1 MRDPCQDTDIKAE
14 KSILALSSKVAHESI
29 SCKFDP
35 TPPNSPLEG
44 AETTQEASDTYNRSV
59 FFPNPQGKK
68 RVVSDTELLERKL
81 GTSVIGPSKSHANLR
96 QLIPLSPI
104 PGSPVD
110 FQRKSDITAIRKA
123 CKARIRSASMSR
135 VEPTVTQSEEDYTS
149 SYATPIRIPAFL
161 SVFFNRS
168 SMTYEIDISPDKAIS
183 RARVPGPQTVYVKPD
198 SSQFS
203 KADVSDN
210 WRYKPR
216 SQVFRSKQPLQPLKT
231 LNQSPS
237 ARPLRTDPTR
247 HDHVGQIM
255 TIDKLFEKFSPQ
267 VEETQVS
274 FKSPTMEELSS
285 PDSTSLA
292 KPDLSPM
299 PSEVI

>member
-1 MRDPCQDTDIKAE
+1 M
-14 KSILALSSKVAHESI
+14 
-29 SCKFDP
+29 
-35 TPPNSPLEG
+35 EG

-59 FFPNPQGKK
+59 FFPNPQGNK

-96 QLIPLSPI
+96 QLIALSPI
-104 PGSPVD
+104 PGSPVG
-110 FQRKSDITAIRKA
+110 FQRKPDISAIRKA

-135 VEPTVTQSEEDYTS
+135 VEPTVTLSEEDYTS

-161 SVFFNRS
+161 PVFFNRS

-216 SQVFRSKQPLQPLKT
+216 SQVFRSKQPLLPSRT

-237 ARPLRTDPTR
+237 ARPLYTDLAR
-247 HDHVGQIM
+247 HDRVGQIM

-267 VEETQVS
+267 GSGIFASIAFLADLNPQVEKTQVS
-274 FKSPTMEELSS
+274 SKSPTMEELSS

-292 KPDLSPM
+292 RPDLSPT
-299 PSEVI
+299 PSEVV

>member
-1 MRDPCQDTDIKAE
+1 M
-14 KSILALSSKVAHESI
+14 
-29 SCKFDP
+29 
-35 TPPNSPLEG
+35 EG
-44 AETTQEASDTYNRSV
+44 AETTQGASDTYNRSV

-96 QLIPLSPI
+96 QLISLSPI

-149 SYATPIRIPAFL
+149 SYATPIRIPAFVP
-161 SVFFNRS
+161 VFFNRS

-210 WRYKPR
+210 WRYKPQ
-216 SQVFRSKQPLQPLKT
+216 SQVFRSKQPLQPLRT
-231 LNQSPS
+231 LSQSPS
-237 ARPLRTDPTR
+237 ARPLHTDLTR

-267 VEETQVS
+267 ASGIFTSRAFLADLNPQVEKTQVS
-274 FKSPTMEELSS
+274 SKSPTMEELSS

-292 KPDLSPM
+292 RPDLSPM

>member
-1 MRDPCQDTDIKAE
+1 M
-14 KSILALSSKVAHESI
+14 
-29 SCKFDP
+29 
-35 TPPNSPLEG
+35 EG

-123 CKARIRSASMSR
+123 CKALIRSASMSR

-237 ARPLRTDPTR
+237 ARPLRTDLTR

-255 TIDKLFEKFSPQ
+255 TIDKLFEKFSPQASGIFTSRAFLADLNPQ